1 MSKGDVAFL
10 LTLAGM
16 LRAGILAD
24 PIPEYRPRDLRW
36 WPPFDWD
43 AYLGISRLAA

>member
-10 LTLAGM
+10 LTLAGI

-24 PIPEYRPRDLRW
+24 PVPEYRSHDLRW
-36 WPPFDWD
+36 WPAFDWD
-43 AYLGISRLAA
+43 RYLGVDRMAA